1 MFWNIFL
8 NLCAKNST
16 NPSAVCK
23 NLGLSNATA
32 THWKQGSQP
41 NSATLAKLADYF
53 NVTIEYFIKE
63 PDQKE
68 KSPSG
73 IPDRLLKELSENP
86 AKLELALLICD
97 WDDDKLDRALKLLDA
112 SLLLPKEDQPS

>member
-16 NPSAVCK
+16 NPSAGCK